1 MTYADHRA
9 DHHSGP
15 QTRDSWLEPD
25 DRAQFDLVVNDQPV
39 HVRAPA
45 RCTLADALRQQGLI
59 GTRLGC
65 EQGSCGACTVLLD
78 GQPIRSCL
86 TLAVQAEGCTLETVE
101 QAPPSRELHALRRAF
116 HQHGALQCGFCTSG
130 FLMLAV
136 GLLRDEPDATPER
149 VREVLSA
156 NLCRCTGG
164 VPILRAV
171 LAAQQELTGGDR

>member
-1 MTYADHRA
+1 MTHADHRTG
-9 DHHSGP
+9 HHAGG
-15 QTRDSWLEPD
+15 TWLEAG
-25 DRAQFDLVVNDQPV
+25 DRADLDLVINDRSVPV
-39 HVRAPA
+39 QVPA
-45 RCTLADALRQQGLI
+45 RCTLADALRERGLT

-65 EQGSCGACTVLLD
+65 EQGSCGACTILLD

-86 TLAVQAEGCTLETVE
+86 TLAVQAEGCALETVE
-101 QAPPSRELHALRRAF
+101 QTPPSRELRALRRAF
-116 HQHGALQCGFCTSG
+116 HEHGALQCGFCTSG

-136 GLLRDEPDATPER
+136 GLLREEPDARPER

-171 LAAQQELTGGDR
+171 LAAQQELKGGPR